1 MKKLQKFLTVL
12 LCVCTLMGVMMPAAS
27 ATTTLTIINLT
38 LDVPVVGNKPTATA
52 SLPSHARSAVKE
64 VEWSGELD
72 SDGTFMA
79 GVSYK
84 VTVTLGI
91 KKGEDCRF
99 SDKRITAK
107 VNSKEADEVYW
118 YADDKVEVTYTFPEL
133 TAASA
138 PTVLNGIH
146 LTIDAPA
153 GKGTRPAATASL
165 PPNAR
170 STVEKV
176 EWSGQLDTDG
186 TFMPR
191 TRYKVTVT
199 LGIKPGSN
207 CIFSDKAIN
216 ATVNGK
222 EADEVLWY
230 AEDKV
235 TVSYTF
241 PAYGTG
247 TTLTSNWITMDG
259 PAVGE
264 KPATSAHLAATA
276 STHVTDIRWEGKL
289 DSNGRFQAGTEYTA
303 HLTLRVKDEFKD
315 RKFSSKSFDA
325 YVNGVL
331 MDEVTRVSDKE
342 IIVSVEFEKTPGS
355 APSTVPET
363 PETPVTGFRDVKA
376 SDYFA
381 EPVVWA
387 VSNNITSGTGNNQF
401 SPNENCTQ
409 AQILTFLWRATGSP
423 EPAGTMEAEGFSG
436 TEYYYKAALWAAERG
451 MIKEGGFD
459 PEAPCTRAMAVT
471 FMWNYAGSPAN
482 SLSSFTDV
490 LAYADYAQAVAW
502 AVKEE
507 VTSGVG
513 GNRFGPDETC
523 TRGQIVTFLYRA
535 FAK

>member
-1 MKKLQKFLTVL
+1 MKKLQKFLAVL
-12 LCVCTLMGVMMPAAS
+12 LCVCTLMGVLMPAAS

-38 LDVPVVGNKPTATA
+38 LDAPIVGNKPTATA
-52 SLPSHARSAVKE
+52 SLPSHARSAVKK
-64 VEWSGELD
+64 VEWSGQLD
-72 SDGTFMA
+72 SDGTFMT

-118 YADDKVEVTYTFPEL
+118 YADDKVEVIYTFPKL

-138 PTVLNGIH
+138 PTALNAIH

-153 GKGTRPAATASL
+153 WGKKPATTAKL
-165 PPNAR
+165 PSNAR

-176 EWSGQLDTDG
+176 EWSGKLDIDG

-191 TRYKVTVT
+191 TKYKVTVT

-207 CIFSDKAIN
+207 CIFSDKSIN
-216 ATVNGK
+216 GTVNDK
-222 EADEVLWY
+222 KADDVLWY
-230 AEDKV
+230 ADDKV
-235 TVSYTF
+235 QVIYTF
-241 PAYGTG
+241 PAFATG
-247 TTLTSNWITMDG
+247 DTITIAHITIDG
-259 PAVGE
+259 PAAGE
-264 KPATSAHLAATA
+264 KPATTAHVPSTA
-276 STHVTDIRWEGKL
+276 STYIKSIKWSGKL

-303 HLTLRVKDEFKD
+303 DITLGIKSDLK
-315 RKFSSKSFDA
+315 RKFSTKTFDA

-342 IIVSVEFEKTPGS
+342 LIVSAEFEKTPGS
-355 APSTVPET
+355 APSTMSET
-363 PETPVTGFRDVKA
+363 PKVKFSDVKA

-381 EPVVWA
+381 EPVAWA
-387 VSNNITSGTGNNQF
+387 VSNKITSGTSSTTF
-401 SPNENCTQ
+401 SPGQTCSQ

-423 EPAGTMEAEGFSG
+423 EPTGTMGAEGFSG

-451 MIKEGGFD
+451 MIGAGNFD
-459 PEAPCTRAMAVT
+459 PGTPCTRAMAVT
-471 FMWNYAGSPAN
+471 FMWNYAGSPTDP
-482 SLSSFTDV
+482 LSSFADV
-490 LAYADYAQAVAW
+490 PADADYAQAVAW
-502 AVKEE
+502 AVKEG
-507 VTSGVG
+507 VTSGIG
-513 GNRFGPDETC
+513 GNRFGPDKIC